1 MATVRYFFI
10 LVVGDQ
16 EIGKQAGQE
25 KNTKDR
31 KAEELI
37 SQGFPIRISKESD
50 FREMAALANSYP
62 HSPVQTLLHHP
73 PQPPVQNPTATLMRI
88 AAIVRGGPKLKGI

>member
-62 HSPVQTLLHHP
+62 VQALLRHP
-73 PQPPVQNPTATLMRI
+73 LQPTVQNTTAAL
-88 AAIVRGGPKLKGI
+88 